1 MHLEYP
7 AWVILCHW
15 ILQDT
20 YYIRPHH
27 QDRESKQL
35 YLIHRNKHR
44 EAAKMR
50 RQRNEKLKEQIKTPE
65 KELNK
70 LEISNLSD
78 AQFTTLLIRQL
89 RELVRSSAA

>member
-1 MHLEYP
+1 MGR
-7 AWVILCHW
+7 LCHW
-15 ILQDT
+15 TPQDT
-20 YYIRPHH
+20 YYIRSHYQH
-27 QDRESKQL
+27 TESQQL
-35 YLIHRNKHR
+35 YLIHRNKHG
-44 EAAKMR
+44 EAAKTS
-50 RQRNEKLKEQIKTPE
+50 RQRNMARMKEQIRTPE

>member
-1 MHLEYP
+1 M
-7 AWVILCHW
+7 
-15 ILQDT
+15 
-20 YYIRPHH
+20 
-27 QDRESKQL
+27 ESKQL

-50 RQRNEKLKEQIKTPE
+50 RQRNVAQMKEQIKTPE

-89 RELVRSSAA
+89 RELVRSPAA